1 MAFLAP
7 IYAGL
12 GATAAAGATT
22 ATVMGTASTLAATGA
37 SFTPLLA
44 TTAGG
49 IGASTGLLAG
59 LPVMDT
65 LYKASQG
72 LSFIQSMQQG
82 QIMKDQYK
90 LQELQA
96 LSDMETMKFNATMDG
111 LDRLDK
117 LKKIQAAN
125 IATSSARG
133 VDGLSGSALL
143 NQIVSDQ
150 EYGKDYKLNLMNLQN
165 IASRGNVNADI
176 YGAASKRAPVDAML
190 DAGVKL
196 GEAAYSYK
204 KLYG

>member
-7 IYAGL
+7 VYAGL
-12 GATAAAGATT
+12 GATAAAAGTT

-44 TTAGG
+44 STAGG
-49 IGASTGLLAG
+49 IGASGGLLAG
-59 LPVMDT
+59 VPLMDIA
-65 LYKASQG
+65 YGASQG
-72 LSFIQSMQQG
+72 LSFIQGMQQG

-90 LQELQA
+90 LQQLQT
-96 LSDMETMKFNATMDG
+96 LTDMERMQYNATIEGMN
-111 LDRLDK
+111 RLDK
-117 LKKIQAAN
+117 LKRIQAAN
-125 IATSSARG
+125 VTNSYARG

-150 EYGKDYKLNLMNLQN
+150 EYGKDYEINLMNLQN
-165 IASRGNVNADI
+165 LATTGKVNADI
-176 YGAASKRAPVDAML
+176 YGAASKRAPRDAMI
-190 DAGVKL
+190 DAGIKL